1 MNSLFKSSGPKC
13 SFWEWIDP
21 EPVVMKIKIQKEV
34 DDVKTELQNCMSTVE
49 DLRKEVDVIRGKLY
63 NVIIVLV
70 IFFVFYL
77 MKN

>member
-1 MNSLFKSSGPKC
+1 MTSLFKCSGPKC

-21 EPVVMKIKIQKEV
+21 EPVVMKIKIQKEL
-34 DDVKTELQNCMSTVE
+34 DDVKIELQNCMATVE
-49 DLRKEVDVIRGKLY
+49 DLRKEVHMISRKLY

-70 IFFVFYL
+70 IFFVFYF